1 MKSILSQKLDEY
13 SYSVL
18 NILKKYDIKL
28 YHVINCGLILNA
40 FALLNLF
47 YNEFIVFIGLFALGY
62 FTYII
67 EENYENKNTFERYY
81 SNISLWIKI
90 LSLYFFVSV
99 IFYKKITFFVI
110 AIALIL
116 LLLCNINYSI
126 NHLLENKPIDKCHYF
141 MTLPY
146 KNWDKIKLTRYA
158 RNLRLFDDNMTML
171 YILIIICYLRL
182 V

>member
-1 MKSILSQKLDEY
+1 MT
-13 SYSVL
+13 SV
-18 NILKKYDIKL
+18 
-28 YHVINCGLILNA
+28 
-40 FALLNLF
+40 
-47 YNEFIVFIGLFALGY
+47 
-62 FTYII
+62 
-67 EENYENKNTFERYY
+67 
-81 SNISLWIKI
+81 
-90 LSLYFFVSV
+90 
-99 IFYKKITFFVI
+99 
-110 AIALIL
+110 IL

-158 RNLRLFDDNMTML
+158 RKLRLFDDNMTML